1 MNLLDLPVELLHR
14 ILFFC
19 SLSRGVKRALRLK
32 LVCRPFYYAL
42 DAALFET
49 GLLDSFRTPM
59 NHRRPPMDEWRLRK
73 DHGPQRFRHA
83 YFVYR
88 SRKETTGMYGE
99 INEVSRAL
107 VSYTGSDFEEIL
119 HTLCWLALEQY
130 DPVYAFMGRDRGPR
144 VLRHNLL
151 GAAAYLG
158 HMSLARELLQQDGYS
173 PISSCGLFD
182 SPVFLAAFAGNV
194 DMFNLLQEHLPKLHL
209 SEFDDDEEDF
219 YFNHRWEGIRGALQR
234 GDLDMF
240 QLAASSLLKTQS
252 RDNTDHLSQLSKYLE
267 SSKALTSTRS
277 WKLYCYICSFLRD
290 HPSGTCRSILTPME
304 SRKDI
309 IMARHAEYGNLKMIQ
324 GLLDEGVNCYQ
335 LGYGG
340 KIPLIRAAGHG
351 HEDVVD
357 LLLEH
362 GADPNYNKSSQ
373 EGSAL
378 VAAAGS
384 GSLAIVRKLLD
395 HGASVEENYFHRC
408 LRSAITL
415 EHTAMVKLLLEKR
428 PVSKESLWIIKGIA
442 SHSGLDSMVDIL
454 ERVVPDQS
462 E

>member
-1 MNLLDLPVELLHR
+1 MNLLDLPVELLHQ

-32 LVCRPFYYAL
+32 LVCRPFYCAL

-59 NHRRPPMDEWRLRK
+59 NHRRPPTDEWRLRK

-88 SRKETTGMYGE
+88 SRKETTGTYGE

-119 HTLCWLALEQY
+119 YTLCWLALEHY
-130 DPVYAFMGRDRGPR
+130 DPAYALMVRGMGPR
-144 VLRHNLL
+144 FLRQSLL
-151 GAAAYLG
+151 SAAAYLG
-158 HMSLARELLQQDGYS
+158 HMSLARELLQDGYS

-182 SPVFLAAFAGNV
+182 SPIFLAAFAGNV
-194 DMFNLLQEHLPKLHL
+194 DMFNLLREHLP
-209 SEFDDDEEDF
+209 EFDDEKDF
-219 YFNHRWEGIRGALQR
+219 YFNPRWEGIRGALQR

-240 QLAASSLLKTQS
+240 QLAASSPLKTQS
-252 RDNTDHLSQLSKYLE
+252 RDNTDHLSQLSTYLE
-267 SSKALTSTRS
+267 SPKALTSTRS
-277 WKLYCYICSFLRD
+277 WKLYSYICSFLRD
-290 HPSGTCRSILTPME
+290 HPSETGLSME
-304 SRKDI
+304 HRKAI
-309 IMARHAEYGNLKMIQ
+309 VMARHAEYGNLEMIQ
-324 GLLDEGVNCYQ
+324 SLLDEGVNCYP

-340 KIPLIRAAGHG
+340 RIPLIKAARHG

-362 GADPNYNKSSQ
+362 GVDPNYNKSSQ

-378 VAAAGS
+378 VAAAGG

-395 HGASVEENYFHRC
+395 HGASLGEEYFHRC

-415 EHTAMVKLLLEKR
+415 EHTAMAKLLLEKR
-428 PVSKESLWIIKGIA
+428 PVSKGSLWIIKDIA
-442 SHSGLDSMVDIL
+442 SRSGLDSMVDIL
-454 ERVVPDQS
+454 ETIVPDQS